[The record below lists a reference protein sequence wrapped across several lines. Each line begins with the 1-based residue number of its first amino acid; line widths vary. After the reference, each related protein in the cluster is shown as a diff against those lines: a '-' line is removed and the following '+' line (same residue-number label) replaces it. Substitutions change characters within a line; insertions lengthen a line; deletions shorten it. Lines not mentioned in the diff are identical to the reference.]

1 MIKKLFLS
9 VVALVLGCVAYAQVE
24 NPVQWSA
31 KVENLGENLYEIVL
45 TGTIEG
51 EEWHIYDLGPY
62 TDGPI
67 ATSLVVA
74 GEGVKAVG
82 SPYLKTEVHRAYDEL
97 FGMEIGTCATGV
109 QIGQK
114 VEVSGSAPV
123 AKVTVEWQ
131 TCSEGSCAYPLR
143 IPNGSYDSIFLP

>member
-97 FGMEIGTCATGV
+97 FGM
-109 QIGQK
+109 
-114 VEVSGSAPV
+114 
-123 AKVTVEWQ
+123 
-131 TCSEGSCAYPLR
+131 
-143 IPNGSYDSIFLP
+143 